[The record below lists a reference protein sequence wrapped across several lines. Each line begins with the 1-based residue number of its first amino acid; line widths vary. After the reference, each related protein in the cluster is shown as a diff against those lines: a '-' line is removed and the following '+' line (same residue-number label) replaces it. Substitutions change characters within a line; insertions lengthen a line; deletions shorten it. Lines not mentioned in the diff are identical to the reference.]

1 MTSRRLIYNLK
12 KHLGTT
18 GKHKRIYE
26 VVKQV
31 AQPEDEID
39 EKFGVDA
46 IDIGR
51 IFNDKD
57 SDWYDTTLVDGLL
70 VQVRLGVHARKTA

>member
-18 GKHKRIYE
+18 GEHKRIYD

-31 AQPEDEID
+31 AQSEDEID

-46 IDIGR
+46 IDIGC
-51 IFNDKD
+51 IFNEKD
-57 SDWYDTTLVDGLL
+57 SYWYDTTLVDGLL
-70 VQVRLGVHARKTA
+70 VQVRLGVQARKTA